1 VFTYVGYVRMCV
13 YEIT

>member
-13 YEIT
+13 YELT